1 MQTVAVRTEGL
12 GKRYLI
18 GQRQPYTALRDAIA
32 GAARAAIR
40 RDGERR
46 LRSHIWALRNVS
58 FELQQGEILGLVGA
72 NGAGKTTLLK
82 VLSRVTDPTEGRAV
96 LSGRVGALLEVG
108 TGFHPELTGRENVY
122 LNGTIL
128 GMRKSEIR
136 AKFDEIV
143 GFSEVEKF
151 IDTPVKFY
159 SSGMY
164 VRLAFA
170 VAAYLEPEILF
181 VDEVLAVGDAAFQR
195 RCLGKMGEVA
205 SSGRTV
211 VFVSHNMSAVARLCT
226 RAFLL
231 EGGHVTADGTPR
243 EVIERY
249 LTQGAQRGGRVWEN
263 AIPGPFQPR
272 AIRVRQRDEG
282 TETVAVEEPF
292 DIEFDYELTED
303 VRHLLVQLTLRS
315 PDGAAILT
323 SQDRDDADLDEA
335 SALRRAGR
343 YRTVCTLPGDLLN
356 EGSFVISVN
365 VTTRP
370 KVGHYFAE
378 ENAMAIDAF
387 SLAGVGANVNAPV
400 AGFVRPRLDWRIE
413 ELEPEWVSQ
422 PGS

>member
-1 MQTVAVRTEGL
+1 VAVQSEGL

-18 GQRQPYTALRDAIA
+18 GQRQPYTALRDVIA
-32 GAARAAIR
+32 GAVRAAVR
-40 RDGERR
+40 RDRR
-46 LRSHIWALRNVS
+46 PRGRDHVWALRDVS
-58 FELQQGEILGLVGA
+58 FDLERGEILGLVGA

-82 VLSRVTDPTEGRAV
+82 VLSRVTAPTEGRA
-96 LSGRVGALLEVG
+96 LLNGRVGALLEVG

-128 GMRKSEIR
+128 GMRRSEIR
-136 AKFDEIV
+136 AKFDDII
-143 GFSEVEKF
+143 GFSEVETF
-151 IDTPVKFY
+151 VDTPVKFY

-231 EGGHVTADGTPR
+231 ERGRVTADGTPR

-249 LTQGAQRGGRVWEN
+249 LTQGAQRGGRTWD
-263 AIPGPFQPR
+263 AAGLGTFQPR
-272 AIRVRQRDEG
+272 AIRVRQREEV

-292 DIEFDYELTED
+292 DIEFDYELAED

-315 PDGAAILT
+315 PDGVAILT
-323 SQDRDDADLDEA
+323 SQDRDDAHLDES

-343 YRTVCTLPGDLLN
+343 YRAVCTLPANLLN
-356 EGSFVISVN
+356 EGSFIVSVN

-370 KVGHYFAE
+370 KVRHYFTE
-378 ENAMAIDAF
+378 ENAMTIDAF
-387 SLAGVGANVNAPV
+387 GLAGVGTNVNAPV
-400 AGFVRPRLDWRIE
+400 AGFVRPQLDWRVE
-413 ELEPEWVSQ
+413 ELEREWASQ